1 MNLTLLHW
9 TGGMLMGRRDAY
21 IEHLTQVPLFSACS
35 RDELRRLARRT
46 TDIPVSEGHVLVKE
60 GDRGLEFFV
69 IVSGRAKVSR
79 RGRKVGELGPGDFF
93 GELALLIDSE
103 RNATITAVTPM
114 EAIVL
119 SRREFEAAMADAP
132 RMTRKIM
139 AGMARRL
146 ADFDS
151 KV

>member
-1 MNLTLLHW
+1 MA
-9 TGGMLMGRRDAY
+9 RRDSY

-35 RDELRRLARRT
+35 QDELRKLSRRT
-46 TDIPVSEGHVLVKE
+46 TDIPIAAGHTLVKE
-60 GDRGLEFFV
+60 GERGLEFFV

-79 RGRKVGELGPGDFF
+79 QGRKVGELGPGEFF
-93 GELALLIDSE
+93 GELALLIDAD
-103 RNATITAVTPM
+103 RNATVTALTPM

-119 SRREFEAAMADAP
+119 SRREFDAALADAP

-139 AGMARRL
+139 SGMARRL
-146 ADFDS
+146 AEYDS

>member
-1 MNLTLLHW
+1 LAA
-9 TGGMLMGRRDAY
+9 RDAY
-21 IEHLTQVPLFSACS
+21 IEHLTQVPLFSGCA
-35 RDELRRLARRT
+35 RDELRKLSRRT
-46 TDIPVSEGHVLVKE
+46 TDIPIAEGHVLVRE

-79 RGRKVGELGPGDFF
+79 KGRKVGELGPGDFF
-93 GELALLIDSE
+93 GELSLLIDAD
-103 RNATITAVTPM
+103 RNATVTAVTPM

-119 SRREFEAAMADAP
+119 SRREFEAALADAP

-139 AGMARRL
+139 SGMARRL
-146 ADFDS
+146 AEYDS

>member
-1 MNLTLLHW
+1 
-9 TGGMLMGRRDAY
+9 AK
-21 IEHLTQVPLFSACS
+21 
-35 RDELRRLARRT
+35 RT
-46 TDIPVSEGHVLVKE
+46 TDIPIAEGHVLVKE

-69 IVSGRAKVSR
+69 IVSGLAKVSR

-93 GELALLIDSE
+93 GELALLIDSN
-103 RNATITAVTPM
+103 RNATVTALTPM

-119 SRREFEAAMADAP
+119 SRREFEAALADAP

-146 ADFDS
+146 AEFDS
-151 KV
+151 KF

>member
-1 MNLTLLHW
+1 MA
-9 TGGMLMGRRDAY
+9 RRDAY

-35 RDELRRLARRT
+35 QTELRKVARHT
-46 TDIPVSEGHVLVKE
+46 TDIPIAEGHVLCRE
-60 GDRGLEFFV
+60 GDRGFEFFV
-69 IVSGRAKVSR
+69 IVSGRAKVTR

-93 GELALLIDSE
+93 GELSLLIPAD
-103 RNATITAVTPM
+103 RNATVTAVEPM

-119 SRREFEAAMADAP
+119 SRRDFEAALAEAP
-132 RMTRKIM
+132 PMTRKIM

-146 ADFDS
+146 AAFDS

>member
-1 MNLTLLHW
+1 MA
-9 TGGMLMGRRDAY
+9 RRDAY
-21 IEHLTQVPLFSACS
+21 IDHLTQVSLFSACS
-35 RDELRRLARRT
+35 KDELRKLARRT
-46 TDIPVSEGHVLVKE
+46 TDIPVPEGHVLVKE

-79 RGRKVGELGPGDFF
+79 TGRKVGELGPGDFF
-93 GELALLIDSE
+93 GELALLIDSN
-103 RNATITAVTPM
+103 RNATVTALTPM

-119 SRREFEAAMADAP
+119 SRREFEAALADAP

-146 ADFDS
+146 AEFDS
-151 KV
+151 KF

>member
-1 MNLTLLHW
+1 MA
-9 TGGMLMGRRDAY
+9 RRDAY

-35 RDELRRLARRT
+35 KDELRKVAKHT
-46 TDIPVSEGHVLVKE
+46 ADIPVAAGHVLCQE
-60 GDRGLEFFV
+60 GTRGLEFFV

-79 RGRKVGELGPGDFF
+79 KGRKVGELGPGDFF
-93 GELALLIDSE
+93 GELALLIDAD
-103 RNATITAVTPM
+103 RNATVTALTPM

-119 SRREFEAAMADAP
+119 SRRDFEAALADAP

-146 ADFDS
+146 AEFDS
-151 KV
+151 RV

>member
-1 MNLTLLHW
+1 
-9 TGGMLMGRRDAY
+9 MGRRDAY
-21 IEHLTQVPLFSACS
+21 IERLPQVPLFSACS
-35 RDELRRLARRT
+35 RDELRKLATRT
-46 TDIPVSEGHVLVKE
+46 TEIPIAEGHVLVKE

-69 IVSGRAKVSR
+69 IVSGLAKVSR

-93 GELALLIDSE
+93 GELALLIDSN
-103 RNATITAVTPM
+103 RNATVTALTPM

-119 SRREFEAAMADAP
+119 SRREFEAALADAP

-146 ADFDS
+146 AEFDS
-151 KV
+151 KF

>member
-1 MNLTLLHW
+1 MPAMA
-9 TGGMLMGRRDAY
+9 GRDAY
-21 IEHLTQVPLFSACS
+21 IKHLTQVPLFSACS
-35 RDELRRLARRT
+35 KDELRKLSRRT
-46 TDIPVSEGHVLVKE
+46 TDIPIVEGHVLVKE

-79 RGRKVGELGPGDFF
+79 KGRKVGELGPGEFF
-93 GELALLIDSE
+93 GELALLIDAD
-103 RNATITAVTPM
+103 RNATVTALTPM

-119 SRREFEAAMADAP
+119 SRREFEAALADAP

-139 AGMARRL
+139 SGMARRL
-146 ADFDS
+146 AEYDS

>member
-1 MNLTLLHW
+1 MA
-9 TGGMLMGRRDAY
+9 RRDSY

-35 RDELRRLARRT
+35 QDELRKLSRRT
-46 TDIPVSEGHVLVKE
+46 TDIPIAAGHTLVKE
-60 GDRGLEFFV
+60 GERGLEFFV

-79 RGRKVGELGPGDFF
+79 KGRKVGELGPGEFF
-93 GELALLIDSE
+93 GELALLIDAG
-103 RNATITAVTPM
+103 RNATVTALTPM

-119 SRREFEAAMADAP
+119 SRREFDAALADAP

-139 AGMARRL
+139 SGMARRL
-146 ADFDS
+146 AEYDA

>member
-1 MNLTLLHW
+1 MARH
-9 TGGMLMGRRDAY
+9 DAY
-21 IEHLTQVPLFSACS
+21 IAHLTQVPLFGACS
-35 RDELRRLARRT
+35 KEELRKLARRT
-46 TDIPVSEGHVLVKE
+46 TDIPIGDGQVLVRE

-69 IVSGRAKVSR
+69 VVSGRAKVTR

-93 GELALLIDSE
+93 GELALLIDAG
-103 RNATITAVTPM
+103 RNATVTALTPM

-119 SRREFEAAMADAP
+119 SRREFEAALADAP

-146 ADFDS
+146 AEYDS
-151 KV
+151 RV

>member
-1 MNLTLLHW
+1 LA
-9 TGGMLMGRRDAY
+9 GRDAY
-21 IEHLTQVPLFSACS
+21 IEHLTQVSLFSGCT
-35 RDELRRLARRT
+35 RDELRKLSRRT
-46 TDIPVSEGHVLVKE
+46 TDIPIGEGHVLVRE

-79 RGRKVGELGPGDFF
+79 KGRKVGELGPGDFF
-93 GELALLIDSE
+93 GELSLLIDAD
-103 RNATITAVTPM
+103 RNATVTALTPM

-119 SRREFEAAMADAP
+119 SRREFEAALADAP

-139 AGMARRL
+139 SGMARRL
-146 ADFDS
+146 AEYDS

>member
-1 MNLTLLHW
+1 LAA
-9 TGGMLMGRRDAY
+9 RDAY
-21 IEHLTQVPLFSACS
+21 IEHLTQVSLFSGCG
-35 RDELRRLARRT
+35 RDELRKLSRRT
-46 TDIPVSEGHVLVKE
+46 TDIPIAEGHILVKE

-79 RGRKVGELGPGDFF
+79 KGETVGELGPGDFF
-93 GELALLIDSE
+93 GELSLLIDAD
-103 RNATITAVTPM
+103 RNATVTALTPM

-119 SRREFEAAMADAP
+119 SRREFEAALADAP

-139 AGMARRL
+139 SGMARRL
-146 ADFDS
+146 AEYDS

>member
-1 MNLTLLHW
+1 
-9 TGGMLMGRRDAY
+9 MGRRDAY

-35 RDELRRLARRT
+35 RDELQKLAKRT
-46 TDIPVSEGHVLVKE
+46 TDIPIAEGHVLVKE

-69 IVSGRAKVSR
+69 IVSGLAKVSR

-93 GELALLIDSE
+93 GELALLIDSN
-103 RNATITAVTPM
+103 RNATVTALTPM

-119 SRREFEAAMADAP
+119 SRREFEAALADAP

-146 ADFDS
+146 AEFDS
-151 KV
+151 KF

>member
-1 MNLTLLHW
+1 MA
-9 TGGMLMGRRDAY
+9 RRDSY

-35 RDELRRLARRT
+35 QDELRKLSRRT
-46 TDIPVSEGHVLVKE
+46 TDIPIPEGHVLVKE
-60 GDRGLEFFV
+60 GERGVEFFV

-93 GELALLIDSE
+93 GELALLIDSG
-103 RNATITAVTPM
+103 RNATITALTPM

-119 SRREFEAAMADAP
+119 SRREFEAAVAEAP

-139 AGMARRL
+139 SGMASRL
-146 ADFDS
+146 AEFDS
-151 KV
+151 RV

>member
-1 MNLTLLHW
+1 VA
-9 TGGMLMGRRDAY
+9 GRDAY
-21 IEHLTQVPLFSACS
+21 IEHLTQVSLFSGCT
-35 RDELRRLARRT
+35 RDELRKLSRRT
-46 TDIPVSEGHVLVKE
+46 TDIPIAEGHILVKE

-79 RGRKVGELGPGDFF
+79 KGETVGELGPGDFF
-93 GELALLIDSE
+93 GELSLLIDAD
-103 RNATITAVTPM
+103 RNATVTALTPM

-119 SRREFEAAMADAP
+119 SRREFEAALADAP

-139 AGMARRL
+139 SGMARRL
-146 ADFDS
+146 AEYDS